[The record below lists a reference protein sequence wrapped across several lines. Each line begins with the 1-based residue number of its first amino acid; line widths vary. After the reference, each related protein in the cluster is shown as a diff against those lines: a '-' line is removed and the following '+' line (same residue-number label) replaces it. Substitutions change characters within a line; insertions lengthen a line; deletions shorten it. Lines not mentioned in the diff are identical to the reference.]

1 MDLKKWLI
9 PFALFA
15 AAAVM
20 GVHVLAQH
28 SELPLVDKTIVLDS
42 GHGGED
48 DGAQREG
55 IKEDE
60 INLKI
65 TKQLSTLLSAQG
77 ANVILT
83 REGDYDLAQENAQNR
98 KREDMKR
105 RVELINCGLC
115 DYYISIHLN
124 AYPASDVKGAQVF
137 FQKDQP
143 ESEKIAVQIQKQLNK
158 VSENE
163 KNIKAGDYYILNKPS
178 VPGVLV
184 ECGFLSNPQERNR
197 LNEESYQKT
206 LAKAILEG
214 LLIYEKE
221 NK

>member
-1 MDLKKWLI
+1 M
-9 PFALFA
+9 
-15 AAAVM
+15 
-20 GVHVLAQH
+20 
-28 SELPLVDKTIVLDS
+28 
-42 GHGGED
+42 
-48 DGAQREG
+48 
-55 IKEDE
+55 
-60 INLKI
+60 
-65 TKQLSTLLSAQG
+65 
-77 ANVILT
+77 
-83 REGDYDLAQENAQNR
+83 
-98 KREDMKR
+98 
-105 RVELINCGLC
+105 
-115 DYYISIHLN
+115 
-124 AYPASDVKGAQVF
+124 
-137 FQKDQP
+137 
-143 ESEKIAVQIQKQLNK
+143 QIQKQLNK